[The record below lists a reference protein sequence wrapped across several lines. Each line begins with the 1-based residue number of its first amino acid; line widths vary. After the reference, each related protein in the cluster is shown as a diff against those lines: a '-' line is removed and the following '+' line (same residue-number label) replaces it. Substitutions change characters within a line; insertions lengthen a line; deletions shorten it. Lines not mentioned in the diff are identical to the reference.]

1 MPFRKYIRKFTKI
14 TISRIE
20 NVLGYSANL
29 QRLGRKKRPSS
40 ADERV
45 QEDWINRRKQTLS
58 GISYQWLPEAPESFS
73 PAQPLLTIR
82 NPDLDP
88 EKFFLTGEFTD
99 DSDEESIEIDGPKD
113 FFFPRPSSRLAQDLE
128 EGYDE
133 EFCNGLVP
141 RALSPLPQGPG
152 TSAEFYPEV
161 FDYRAEYDVA
171 TREYY
176 IVSRTSSEGSSSVAE
191 DDFTPSPPAT
201 ALQQDSAEHVAK
213 RPERHV
219 SWKLSNNLPHPGKHT
234 FLQRMTDK
242 LRAQASSRA
251 SSPPVSRSD
260 QYGTRPPSPFL
271 GSSHNPR
278 SILKSSVGPPQSM
291 SLVQPLVQEPGPSQL
306 KTLVRKRGYRNLI
319 GWLPI
324 VTITPPD
331 TLTPPP
337 TTVLDFVQSPEH
349 LKALPALFYRNPDR
363 STGLEFTD
371 TLTIAERTESLT
383 SHFNALDFAILS
395 STPIEPSTPTSDS
408 SSESSVFETAPSS
421 SASLTDSEE
430 QVEARWVIVK
440 AKVES
445 LTKQLEHAK
454 RELGEIEAVLQER

>member
-29 QRLGRKKRPSS
+29 QRLSRKKRPSPS
-40 ADERV
+40 DKRV

-88 EKFFLTGEFTD
+88 ANFFLTEEFTD
-99 DSDEESIEIDGPKD
+99 DSDEESIEIEEPRDL
-113 FFFPRPSSRLAQDLE
+113 FFPRPSSRLAQDLE
-128 EGYDE
+128 EDYDE
-133 EFCNGLVP
+133 EFCNELVP
-141 RALSPLPQGPG
+141 RAPSPLPQGPG

-161 FDYRAEYDVA
+161 FDYRAEYDVD

-176 IVSRTSSEGSSSVAE
+176 IVARTSSEESASVAE

-213 RPERHV
+213 RSERHV

-242 LRAQASSRA
+242 LRPRA
-251 SSPPVSRSD
+251 SSPPVSRSN
-260 QYGTRPPSPFL
+260 QYGTRPSPIL

-278 SILKSSVGPPQSM
+278 SILKSSVGPPQS
-291 SLVQPLVQEPGPSQL
+291 STLVQALIQEPGPSQL
-306 KTLVRKRGYRNLI
+306 KNLVHKRGYRNLI

-324 VTITPPD
+324 
-331 TLTPPP
+331 
-337 TTVLDFVQSPEH
+337 
-349 LKALPALFYRNPDR
+349 
-363 STGLEFTD
+363 
-371 TLTIAERTESLT
+371 
-383 SHFNALDFAILS
+383 
-395 STPIEPSTPTSDS
+395 
-408 SSESSVFETAPSS
+408 
-421 SASLTDSEE
+421 
-430 QVEARWVIVK
+430 
-440 AKVES
+440 
-445 LTKQLEHAK
+445 
-454 RELGEIEAVLQER
+454 